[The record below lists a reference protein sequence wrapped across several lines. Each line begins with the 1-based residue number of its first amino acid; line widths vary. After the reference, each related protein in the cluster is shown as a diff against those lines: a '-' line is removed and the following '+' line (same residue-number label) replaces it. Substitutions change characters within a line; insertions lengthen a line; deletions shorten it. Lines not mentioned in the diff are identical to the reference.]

1 MLPKTEAAIKNELV
15 GVFNSVFSYRK
26 FRDSSL
32 TYFPVFVALYIYLKI
47 NENIDQMHEN
57 TFFSNLF
64 LKMTLMTS

>member
-32 TYFPVFVALYIYLKI
+32 TYFPVFVALYIFK
-47 NENIDQMHEN
+47 N
-57 TFFSNLF
+57 
-64 LKMTLMTS
+64 K